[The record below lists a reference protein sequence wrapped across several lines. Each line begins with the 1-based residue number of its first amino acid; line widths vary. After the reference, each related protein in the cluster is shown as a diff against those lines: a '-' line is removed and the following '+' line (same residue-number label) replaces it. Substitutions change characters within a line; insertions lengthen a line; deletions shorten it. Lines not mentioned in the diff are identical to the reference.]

1 MWTPT
6 ALASETRRKQGTV
19 WRVVEDQHTAST
31 RKLVATRRDQEV
43 LEDILESTKPS
54 MPRDTTGLHYLLQT
68 PFRYDAPYPVGS
80 RFRRAGSTEGVFY
93 ASEQV
98 RTALAELCHY
108 RLRFFSESPD
118 AVLPRQQ
125 ERLSVFSVDYRA
137 KRALDLTKPPFA
149 QTPAIWRH
157 PTDYHATQALA
168 ETARQA
174 SIDVIRYASVRDPD
188 DGINIAMLSPT
199 AIRSKSPSALQTWFL
214 YLSPTEANCE
224 RTTADG
230 QKEYWTFYPSLPESP
245 PSKRKDTKLSPGDAT
260 SP

>member
-1 MWTPT
+1 M
-6 ALASETRRKQGTV
+6 
-19 WRVVEDQHTAST
+19 VEDQHTAST

-54 MPRDTTGLHYLLQT
+54 MPLDTSGLHYLLQT

-93 ASEQV
+93 ASEHV

-137 KRALDLTKPPFA
+137 RRAIDLTKPPFV
-149 QTPAIWRH
+149 QDQAIWLH
-157 PTDYHATQALA
+157 ATDYHATQTFA
-168 ETARQA
+168 EIARQA
-174 SIDVIRYASVRDPD
+174 NIDVIRYASARDPD
-188 DGINIAMLSPT
+188 HGINIAMLSPS
-199 AIRSKSPSALQTWFL
+199 AIKSKNPSALQTWFL

-224 RTTADG
+224 RTTPDG
-230 QKEYWTFYPSLPESP
+230 QKEYWTFYPGTPEAAP
-245 PSKRKDTKLSPGDAT
+245 AKRKESTISHGDAA